1 MSKASPKPPKKKV
14 QSLNRW
20 RISALSILQMVL
32 LGMILLAVNYLS
44 IHHFY
49 RYDASRGQ
57 DYSLSSSTR
66 KYLASPVIQKR
77 EKPIRWILAYRR
89 SSPFYERVRA
99 LAEEYARL
107 SKGKITLTL
116 VDPLRDPDRMQEINA
131 AYNITLIRDLMI
143 LDARNDDSAVTTE
156 SKDRV
161 KTLNPNIKIVPAEQ
175 MITFSTASGERKVSG
190 FQGEDMLT
198 ARLVESIEGKPR
210 KMALIADKSRIGTRE
225 TNKSRATLEDI
236 LRFQNIEVQELKIA
250 EIKAIPESIDGILLV
265 APKYDFT
272 EAEIQILEAY
282 WNRPRSAVLVLIDQ
296 DGAPPHLRAFL
307 RSYGVTAQNDRVVT
321 IGKNGLSS
329 TAMAE
334 FTEGTPF
341 TADLARQTTEFGGA
355 SSSLA
360 IREGAEDLLN
370 RKIFPV
376 GLLQAS
382 PGFYGESNFGTGKE
396 SFDEREDHA
405 PPIHLAAS
413 VTRGAQADDR
423 FAADTSRMVVIS
435 NTDFL
440 DPAYHRA
447 ENLDFLASSANWLIG
462 RESLSGTSPRSLTT
476 YKLPLLKA
484 QMSFINRCNLIFLP
498 AVIVLF
504 GAFVWSSR
512 RA

>member
-1 MSKASPKPPKKKV
+1 MSKASPKPPKKPA

-20 RISALSILQMVL
+20 RISVLSVLQVVL
-32 LGMILLAVNYLS
+32 LMTILLTINYLS

-49 RYDASRGQ
+49 RYDASRDL
-57 DYSLSSSTR
+57 DYTLSSSTR
-66 KYLASPVIQKR
+66 KYLASPAIQSR
-77 EKPIRWILAYRR
+77 EKPIRLILAYRR

-99 LAEEYARL
+99 LAEEYTRL
-107 SKGKITLTL
+107 SNEKISLTL

-131 AYNITLIRDLMI
+131 AYNITLIRDLLI
-143 LDARNDDSAVTTE
+143 LDARSDNSAVTTE

-161 KTLNPNIKIVPAEQ
+161 KTLNPFIKIVPAEQ
-175 MITFSTASGERKVSG
+175 MITFSSTSGERKVSG
-190 FQGEDMLT
+190 FQGEDKLT
-198 ARLVESIEGKPR
+198 ASLVESIEGQPR

-250 EIKAIPESIDGILLV
+250 EITAIPDNIDGVLLV

-272 EAEIQILEAY
+272 ESEIKMLDAY
-282 WNRPRSAVLVLIDQ
+282 WNRPRSAVMVLIDQ
-296 DGAPPHLRAFL
+296 DGVPAQLRAFL
-307 RSYGVTAQNDRVVT
+307 RNYGVTAQNDRVVS
-321 IGKNGLSS
+321 IGKKGL
-329 TAMAE
+329 TTIAMAE

-341 TADLARQTTEFGGA
+341 TADLARQSTEFGGA
-355 SSSLA
+355 SSSLV

-396 SFDEREDHA
+396 AFDDREDHA

-423 FAADTSRMVVIS
+423 FAAETSRMVIIS

-462 RESLSGTSPRSLTT
+462 RESLTGTSPRALTT
-476 YKLPLLKA
+476 YKLPLLKS

-498 AVIVLF
+498 AALILF